1 MKVINLSSPISDL
14 VLLLFD
20 VFRHNSSTS
29 IFYVS
34 VIVYN
39 IDIMSND
46 PSTLCL
52 WLRSASSPSPS
63 LWRSTPTMAR
73 SLLPPSWPLVRPT
86 PWPSLRA
93 TWILTQSPSRNR
105 MAWTSQ
111 PQPWS
116 CQMVS
121 MSLSSS
127 PWRSWWPRVRAALS
141 SLVSPG
147 VVNSACLL
155 TVPDA
160 RLQAVWCLGQ
170 QLTYESNHICRY
182 PLICH
187 LSIHLCYSYNLQP
200 IINIPLHHHPSSI
213 FHTYPSQPTNQP
225 TSSNSQQPP
234 CNSTLNSPHN
244 PTCHIPRCRPCLLRW
259 FPWPKSSW
267 YELGLRS
274 GRRIASHAG
283 WW

>member
-1 MKVINLSSPISDL
+1 
-14 VLLLFD
+14 
-20 VFRHNSSTS
+20 
-29 IFYVS
+29 
-34 VIVYN
+34 
-39 IDIMSND
+39 
-46 PSTLCL
+46 
-52 WLRSASSPSPS
+52 
-63 LWRSTPTMAR
+63 
-73 SLLPPSWPLVRPT
+73 
-86 PWPSLRA
+86 
-93 TWILTQSPSRNR
+93 

-116 CQMVS
+116 YQMVS

-170 QLTYESNHICRY
+170 QLKYESNHICRY

-213 FHTYPSQPTNQP
+213 FHIYPSLPTNLQQQPTTTLPFHTQL
-225 TSSNSQQPP
+225 TSPSH
-234 CNSTLNSPHN
+234 LLHRR
-244 PTCHIPRCRPCLLRW
+244 RCWCLLRW

-274 GRRIASHAG
+274 GCCLASYAG